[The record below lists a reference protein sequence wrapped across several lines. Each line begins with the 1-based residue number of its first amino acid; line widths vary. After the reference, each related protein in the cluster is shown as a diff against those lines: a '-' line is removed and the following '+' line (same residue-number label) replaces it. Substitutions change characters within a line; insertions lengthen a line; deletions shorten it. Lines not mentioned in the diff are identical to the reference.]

1 MINKFELRSL
11 FCCDKEQ
18 RNTSAYIVLISL
30 AVVSLFAYTFKP
42 TLDMNGDTS
51 QYYIYA
57 TSLAQGEGYTEL
69 GSLEHSPAN
78 AFPPG
83 YPLIMAPLRAM
94 TDSIIAQKVLN
105 GFMLFGAA
113 VMLFLFLRRVVSQ
126 PLALTAVLVALLN
139 YRVLQFATIMM
150 SETSYL
156 LFSALAIYLLLLLD
170 RSEANRIWWK
180 NPYFYLLILVAGYG
194 YMIRTQGITLIVGIT
209 VWMLCVRKWRQAIGF
224 VVGFIATTLPW
235 EIRNRMVGLGGS
247 RYIDQMLA
255 VNIWQPDK
263 GYVSASELIERGW
276 GTLQMLITKALP
288 NTVTPYLEVDYAAPA
303 TFGEWVAGLSLIVII
318 LIGFWRMKRYF
329 GFFTAYSIAVFGI
342 ICLWSAPSENR
353 YITTLVPL
361 LEIGV
366 TLGVYTIIEY
376 FAYKILK
383 FKKVLSPVWL
393 LIPAILLASDRLG
406 NLAEE
411 SKQPLPPHLAGYVDA
426 GKAVRKHLS
435 PETVVCCRK
444 PSVFYVYAQCRVCN
458 FIYTEDDAK
467 LIRGL
472 IASNVDYVV
481 LDQLGYAATVQYLYP
496 AIIKNQELF
505 EIVAE
510 FRRPQTYLLKFNRTA
525 ALQKFKGND

>member
-1 MINKFELRSL
+1 MR
-11 FCCDKEQ
+11 DKVKYRGQFYNGKGQSEILV
-18 RNTSAYIVLISL
+18 YIVLIAL

-69 GSLEHSPAN
+69 SSLGHPPTN
-78 AFPPG
+78 GFPPG

-94 TDSIIAQKVLN
+94 TDSIVAQKMLN

-113 VMLFLFLRRVVSQ
+113 VLFFLFLRRVVSQ

-150 SETSYL
+150 SETAYL

-170 RSEANRIWWK
+170 HSDGVRKWWR
-180 NPYFYLLILVAGYG
+180 NPYFYLLVLVAGYG

-235 EIRNRMVGLGGS
+235 EIRNRVVGLGGS

-276 GTLQMLITKALP
+276 DTLQMLITKALP
-288 NTVTPYLEVDYAAPA
+288 NTVTPYLEVDYATPA

-342 ICLWSAPSENR
+342 ICLWSAPSGNR

-366 TLGVYTIIEY
+366 ALGIYTLIEEAIHKIMKTKTTI
-376 FAYKILK
+376 
-383 FKKVLSPVWL
+383 SPLWL
-393 LIPAILLASDRLG
+393 LIPAFLLAAGRLQT
-406 NLAEE
+406 LSEE
-411 SKQPLPPHLAGYVDA
+411 SKRPLPPQYAGYVDA
-426 GKAVRKHLS
+426 AKSVRKQLS

-444 PSVFYVYAQCRVCN
+444 PSVFYVYAQCHVCN

-472 IASNVDYVV
+472 ITSNVDYVV

-525 ALQKFKGND
+525 AIQKYKDND